1 MKFKFL
7 IVFLSLII
15 CAQNIFAKDV
25 GTTMFQILQMPTN
38 AYDAALAETSISGES
53 SSLSNPSLVPF
64 APRLIT
70 LSHVIFLEEM
80 SYSIGDINFPFN
92 ERSAIN
98 FSFCYFDSGKI
109 DKTIDSGSGYY
120 NSGTFNATDKVFN
133 LSYGQIFGK
142 SFSAGASIKFIEQ
155 KIDDI
160 SYSAFALNLSGLYF
174 ITNTIFCN
182 FGINNLGSEVKGY
195 SLPTNIYCGLTAT
208 INETTVG
215 VIQIDDYYNED
226 SYEVKVALE
235 KKVDIVA
242 MRFGYVIPTKDYNG
256 TNNSFATNLTLGLG
270 LKISFLN
277 IDYAWLPKG
286 DLGNIHMF
294 TVGAKF

>member
-38 AYDAALAETSISGES
+38 AYDAALAETSISGET

-64 APRLIT
+64 APRSIT

-98 FSFCYFDSGKI
+98 FSFCYFDSGKM
-109 DKTIDSGSGYY
+109 DRTIESGDSYITAGD
-120 NSGTFNATDKVFN
+120 FNATDKVFS

-155 KIDDI
+155 KILI
-160 SYSAFALNLSGLYF
+160 CVVFSRILILICVVFLLKKTRFASNHFIPIMKTISGLGQISGQLSLLTGQSIFGFSVEVRIVGFPFIFISNILEYF
-174 ITNTIFCN
+174 TK
-182 FGINNLGSEVKGY
+182 S
-195 SLPTNIYCGLTAT
+195 CGNR
-208 INETTVG
+208 I
-215 VIQIDDYYNED
+215 IDDTPSVLDYKNQMIMKCEYRM
-226 SYEVKVALE
+226 VVAS
-235 KKVDIVA
+235 A
-242 MRFGYVIPTKDYNG
+242 
-256 TNNSFATNLTLGLG
+256 S
-270 LKISFLN
+270 
-277 IDYAWLPKG
+277 
-286 DLGNIHMF
+286 
-294 TVGAKF
+294 

>member
-142 SFSAGASIKFIEQ
+142 SFSAGVSIKFIEQ
-155 KIDDI
+155 KI
-160 SYSAFALNLSGLYF
+160 N
-174 ITNTIFCN
+174 
-182 FGINNLGSEVKGY
+182 
-195 SLPTNIYCGLTAT
+195 
-208 INETTVG
+208 
-215 VIQIDDYYNED
+215 
-226 SYEVKVALE
+226 
-235 KKVDIVA
+235 
-242 MRFGYVIPTKDYNG
+242 
-256 TNNSFATNLTLGLG
+256 
-270 LKISFLN
+270 
-277 IDYAWLPKG
+277 
-286 DLGNIHMF
+286 
-294 TVGAKF
+294 